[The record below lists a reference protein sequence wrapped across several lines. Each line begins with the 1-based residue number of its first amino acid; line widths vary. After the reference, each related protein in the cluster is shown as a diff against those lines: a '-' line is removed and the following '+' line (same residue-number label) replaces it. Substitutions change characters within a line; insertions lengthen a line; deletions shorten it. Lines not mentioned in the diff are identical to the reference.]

1 MSGTIRSALLPAARD
16 ALAHA
21 QAGTLRTEAA
31 IMELDA
37 SLYTDAG
44 RFERERRLLFRRIP
58 LMLAASCELP
68 EPGQFK
74 TLEVA
79 GVPVLLSRGDDGRAR
94 AFLNVCTHRGAVLA
108 DGCGHARRFVCP
120 YHGWT
125 FDGQGAL
132 VGVAAKRDFGE
143 FDLAKRAL
151 RRFPLLE
158 RAGLIW
164 VVLDPDST
172 VDIDSFL
179 SPFGGLLEG
188 FGFESWHFLQRR
200 TLKGANWKLAFDAHL
215 EFYHLPVLHRNTF
228 GPKIGNRALYHYFGP
243 HQRLIRPSVREG
255 RNLPE
260 PVDLFAHQDRPEA
273 EWPTEA
279 LMLGEWIAFPNV
291 SINSF
296 YDGGRGV
303 LISQIF
309 PGERVD
315 ESYTVQTYLMAEPPD
330 DAGRAAAA
338 ALCDFLGHVVN
349 DEDLATSIRQQRALA
364 SGLLPTVC
372 IGRNEGGLQ
381 HFHRWIDRI
390 LDSPEHDLNGLF
402 GHASPEFPAAGPTG

>member
-1 MSGTIRSALLPAARD
+1 MLLHVARD

-21 QAGTLRTEAA
+21 ESGSLRTEAA
-31 IMELDA
+31 IMELGA

-44 RFERERRLLFRRIP
+44 RFEREQRLLFRRVP
-58 LMLAASCELP
+58 LMLAASCELR

-79 GVPVLLSRGDDGRAR
+79 GVPVLLSRGDDGQAR

-108 DGCGHARRFVCP
+108 DGCGHSPRFVCP

-132 VGVAAKRDFGE
+132 VGVAARRDFGE
-143 FDLAKRAL
+143 FDLKQRGL
-151 RRFPLLE
+151 RQFPLLE

-164 VVLDPDST
+164 VILDPDST
-172 VDIDSFL
+172 LNIDGFL
-179 SPFGGLLEG
+179 SMFGDMLEG

-243 HQRLIRPSVREG
+243 HQRLVRPSARKS
-255 RNLPE
+255 RNLAE
-260 PVDLFAHQDRPEA
+260 HVDLFDLQQRPEV

-315 ESYTVQTYLMAEPPD
+315 ESFTVQTYLMAEPPD
-330 DAGRAAAA
+330 DTARTAAA

-364 SGLLPTVC
+364 SGLLPSVC

-381 HFHRWIDRI
+381 HFHRWIDRV
-390 LDSPEHDLNGLF
+390 LDAPDHLLIDLF
-402 GHASPEFPAAGPTG
+402 AADTAVGRPVAERGAR